1 MLTAIRLAPPA
12 VETPEHRTVIRPAGR
27 WADIDVRELWAY
39 RELLGFLIWRDVK
52 VRYKQTALGVAWA
65 IVQPVASMV
74 VFTTLFG
81 RIAKLPSE
89 GVPYPLFVFAAV
101 VPWQMFAQAFS
112 SASNSVVGSAGLITK
127 VYFPRL
133 IVPLAAVCATVVD
146 FLIAFA
152 ALVVM
157 MAAYGVV
164 PGPRM
169 LLTPV
174 LVVVALATAFAVALW
189 TAALNVRYRDVQ
201 YVLPFV
207 IQFWMLASP
216 VAYSTT
222 LVESSKWR
230 IVYAMNPMVGV
241 IQGFRW
247 CLLGA
252 SAPGS
257 GLVASGIMMLIL
269 LARGLCYF
277 RRMEETFADVI

>member
-1 MLTAIRLAPPA
+1 MATTIAAHA
-12 VETPEHRTVIRPAGR
+12 VQHRIVIRPAGG
-27 WADIDVRELWAY
+27 WARVDLRELWAY

-52 VRYKQTALGVAWA
+52 VRYKQTALGVVWA

-74 VFTTLFG
+74 LFTILFG

-101 VPWQMFAQAFS
+101 VPWQMFAQAFG

-157 MAAYGVV
+157 MAVYGVA

-169 LLTPV
+169 LLTPF
-174 LVVVALATAFAVALW
+174 LVVFALTTAFAVALW
-189 TAALNVRYRDVQ
+189 TAALNVKYRDVQ

-216 VAYSTT
+216 VAYSAT
-222 LVESSKWR
+222 LVDHPGWR
-230 IVYAMNPMVGV
+230 VVYALNPMVGV

-252 SAPGS
+252 AAPGTM
-257 GLVASGIMMLIL
+257 LVASAVMIALL
-269 LARGLCYF
+269 LAAGLRYF
-277 RRMEETFADVI
+277 RRMEETFADII

>member
-1 MLTAIRLAPPA
+1 MATNIAAPA
-12 VETPEHRTVIRPAGR
+12 VPRRIVIRPPCG
-27 WADIDVRELWAY
+27 WARTDLRELWAY

-52 VRYKQTALGVAWA
+52 VRYKQTALGAAWA

-74 VFTTLFG
+74 LFTILFG

-101 VPWQMFAQAFS
+101 VPWQMFAQAFG

-133 IVPLAAVCATVVD
+133 IVPMAAVCATVVD
-146 FLIAFA
+146 FLVAFA
-152 ALVVM
+152 VLVLM
-157 MAAYGVV
+157 MAAYGVA
-164 PGPRM
+164 PGPRI
-169 LLTPV
+169 LLTPF
-174 LVVVALATAFAVALW
+174 LVIFALTTAFAVALW
-189 TAALNVRYRDVQ
+189 SAALNVKYRDVQ

-216 VAYSTT
+216 VGYSAT
-222 LVESSKWR
+222 LVERPLWR
-230 IVYAMNPMVGV
+230 VLYALNPMAGV

-252 SAPGS
+252 AAPGPQ
-257 GLVASGIMMLIL
+257 LAASAVMIALL
-269 LARGLCYF
+269 LAAGLRYF
-277 RRMEETFADVI
+277 RRMEDTFADII